1 MVSVC
6 DDGAGAPE
14 ERSNIEAA
22 MNVVPPLRRIVL
34 AQEGEF
40 HLGALRVFPSRREV
54 VADGQREFLQPR
66 IMQVLVVLA
75 RRRGEVVSRDE
86 LIMTCWGG
94 QVVSDD
100 AINRCIARIRRLSET
115 LGGFNLETVP
125 RIGYQLSEYVAKVE
139 SEAARPRRLPIA
151 GVFAAAA
158 VALVLLIA
166 VAFVAVILLR
176 QPEQRHS
183 APLDHASA
191 ETSAQALLRAP
202 AA

>member
-1 MVSVC
+1 
-6 DDGAGAPE
+6 
-14 ERSNIEAA
+14 
-22 MNVVPPLRRIVL
+22 MNVVTPLRRIVL

-40 HLGALRVFPSRREV
+40 RLGALHIFPSRREV
-54 VADGQREFLQPR
+54 VADDHREFLQPR

-115 LGGFNLETVP
+115 HGGFNLETVP
-125 RIGYQLSEYVAKVE
+125 RIGYQLSECIAEVD
-139 SEAARPRRLPIA
+139 SGSARPKRLRFA
-151 GVFAAAA
+151 GVFAAA
-158 VALVLLIA
+158 VVVLLIA
-166 VAFVAVILLR
+166 FAFVAAILLR
-176 QPEQRHS
+176 QPDRRHS
-183 APLDHASA
+183 APPDQAST
-191 ETSAQALLRAP
+191 ETSAQAPAALRAP